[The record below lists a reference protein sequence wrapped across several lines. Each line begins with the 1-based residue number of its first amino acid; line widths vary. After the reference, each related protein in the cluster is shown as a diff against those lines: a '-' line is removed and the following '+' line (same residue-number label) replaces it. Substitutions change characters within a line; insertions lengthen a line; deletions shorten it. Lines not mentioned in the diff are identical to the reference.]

1 MNDTENKEKNSLEFP
16 SKNNHLPNADKDSKD
31 LPHGKMHIHSAEE
44 MRPYIEDAESVKRSS
59 SDIVKDERRIFGH
72 FHNSSLPA
80 DAHNPKGI
88 SSMTNEEC
96 DYCGKELDQCHCDLL
111 DKNLSK
117 LEHHL
122 NGLDCMECAAIIEGK
137 IRQLPLILY
146 AAVCFRDKDLYL
158 IAKAPE
164 DIIYPQLE
172 KVCASVDENIK
183 IMRHSN
189 PGKTSYKTKTY
200 EMPTLDCAACA
211 LKLEK
216 LINKQPDVISASIS
230 YATKTLKLT
239 AEDPDSLIPELTE
252 KCKEIESPTVIQKP
266 HAKLEENSSH
276 GILDWIK
283 QDKVQLGIGGIIF
296 GAGMIL
302 NYNLINLPV
311 PQGII
316 DILFVISYI
325 ILGGEVLLNAVK
337 NIMHGEFFDETFL
350 MSIATLGA
358 FAIHEF
364 PEAVGVMFFYR
375 IGEYFMDLATDQSR
389 EQIME
394 AVDLRPQMVNLIS
407 SENNVT
413 EIPAEDA
420 KVGDYLLIRPGDR
433 IPLDGIVVKGDS
445 QIDTSAITGESV
457 PVTVHVGDSLDS
469 GCINMT
475 ETVVLKVEKILSE
488 SMVSKILNSVENAVA
503 NKPKL
508 DKFITRFSKVYTPI
522 VVVIALI
529 TAVVPPLLFNH
540 PWYPYIYT
548 ALTFLVISCPC
559 AIVISIPLSFFSG
572 IGAASRE
579 GILFKGGTSI
589 ESLSTVKVAALDKTG
604 TVTEGSFKVRK
615 VLTVPDISRN
625 ELLSLAASAES
636 YSTHPIARSIV
647 TATDLDE
654 NPLDQVDSI
663 QEISGSGIIA
673 SIKGDK
679 VYVGNHLLLETSG
692 IDIPSKFST
701 LETAGPE
708 IFIAK
713 NNKFLGR
720 IVVSDELK
728 EDAKEGIRE
737 LKDLGITPVMLTGD
751 NKEASQFMADKAG
764 ISEVYAQLKPTD
776 KFEIM
781 KTLRAKF
788 GPVLYVGDGIND
800 APVLAGSDVGA
811 AMGSG
816 SDSAIEAADLVF
828 LNSSVEA
835 IPKSV
840 KIARKVLRTAKENI
854 TFAILVKVLVL
865 VMGLLGYANMWFAV
879 FADTGVTIICVL
891 YSIRLLKIKF

>member
-1 MNDTENKEKNSLEFP
+1 MRDCN
-16 SKNNHLPNADKDSKD
+16 
-31 LPHGKMHIHSAEE
+31 IHS
-44 MRPYIEDAESVKRSS
+44 
-59 SDIVKDERRIFGH
+59 
-72 FHNSSLPA
+72 
-80 DAHNPKGI
+80 
-88 SSMTNEEC
+88 
-96 DYCGKELDQCHCDLL
+96 
-111 DKNLSK
+111 
-117 LEHHL
+117 
-122 NGLDCMECAAIIEGK
+122 
-137 IRQLPLILY
+137 
-146 AAVCFRDKDLYL
+146 
-158 IAKAPE
+158 
-164 DIIYPQLE
+164 
-172 KVCASVDENIK
+172 
-183 IMRHSN
+183 
-189 PGKTSYKTKTY
+189 
-200 EMPTLDCAACA
+200 
-211 LKLEK
+211 
-216 LINKQPDVISASIS
+216 
-230 YATKTLKLT
+230 
-239 AEDPDSLIPELTE
+239 
-252 KCKEIESPTVIQKP
+252 
-266 HAKLEENSSH
+266 
-276 GILDWIK
+276 
-283 QDKVQLGIGGIIF
+283 
-296 GAGMIL
+296 
-302 NYNLINLPV
+302 
-311 PQGII
+311 
-316 DILFVISYI
+316 
-325 ILGGEVLLNAVK
+325 
-337 NIMHGEFFDETFL
+337 TFL
-350 MSIATLGA
+350 L
-358 FAIHEF
+358 
-364 PEAVGVMFFYR
+364 
-375 IGEYFMDLATDQSR
+375 
-389 EQIME
+389 
-394 AVDLRPQMVNLIS
+394 LRNRCCF
-407 SENNVT
+407 
-413 EIPAEDA
+413 
-420 KVGDYLLIRPGDR
+420 KRR
-433 IPLDGIVVKGDS
+433 
-445 QIDTSAITGESV
+445 
-457 PVTVHVGDSLDS
+457 
-469 GCINMT
+469 
-475 ETVVLKVEKILSE
+475 
-488 SMVSKILNSVENAVA
+488 
-503 NKPKL
+503 
-508 DKFITRFSKVYTPI
+508 
-522 VVVIALI
+522 
-529 TAVVPPLLFNH
+529 H
-540 PWYPYIYT
+540 P
-548 ALTFLVISCPC
+548 
-559 AIVISIPLSFFSG
+559 
-572 IGAASRE
+572 
-579 GILFKGGTSI
+579 FKGGTSI
-589 ESLSTVKVAALDKTG
+589 ESLSTAKVAALDKTG

>member
-1 MNDTENKEKNSLEFP
+1 
-16 SKNNHLPNADKDSKD
+16 
-31 LPHGKMHIHSAEE
+31 
-44 MRPYIEDAESVKRSS
+44 
-59 SDIVKDERRIFGH
+59 
-72 FHNSSLPA
+72 
-80 DAHNPKGI
+80 
-88 SSMTNEEC
+88 
-96 DYCGKELDQCHCDLL
+96 
-111 DKNLSK
+111 
-117 LEHHL
+117 
-122 NGLDCMECAAIIEGK
+122 
-137 IRQLPLILY
+137 
-146 AAVCFRDKDLYL
+146 
-158 IAKAPE
+158 
-164 DIIYPQLE
+164 
-172 KVCASVDENIK
+172 
-183 IMRHSN
+183 
-189 PGKTSYKTKTY
+189 
-200 EMPTLDCAACA
+200 
-211 LKLEK
+211 
-216 LINKQPDVISASIS
+216 
-230 YATKTLKLT
+230 
-239 AEDPDSLIPELTE
+239 
-252 KCKEIESPTVIQKP
+252 
-266 HAKLEENSSH
+266 
-276 GILDWIK
+276 
-283 QDKVQLGIGGIIF
+283 
-296 GAGMIL
+296 
-302 NYNLINLPV
+302 
-311 PQGII
+311 
-316 DILFVISYI
+316 
-325 ILGGEVLLNAVK
+325 
-337 NIMHGEFFDETFL
+337 
-350 MSIATLGA
+350 
-358 FAIHEF
+358 
-364 PEAVGVMFFYR
+364 
-375 IGEYFMDLATDQSR
+375 
-389 EQIME
+389 
-394 AVDLRPQMVNLIS
+394 
-407 SENNVT
+407 
-413 EIPAEDA
+413 
-420 KVGDYLLIRPGDR
+420 
-433 IPLDGIVVKGDS
+433 
-445 QIDTSAITGESV
+445 
-457 PVTVHVGDSLDS
+457 
-469 GCINMT
+469 MT

-589 ESLSTVKVAALDKTG
+589 ESLSTAKVAALDKTG

-663 QEISGSGIIA
+663 QEI
-673 SIKGDK
+673 K